1 MLVNGKAYRTVWM
14 ERGAVRMID
23 QRLLPHEFRVVSLPT
38 YRETARAIKVMTVR
52 GAGAIGAAAG
62 YAIAQA
68 ALEAGEASFRSLVDE
83 AAQTVRAT
91 RPTAHDLFFAV
102 DGVREAAL
110 GAADRAGTILAGEE
124 VPRTTGGAATV
135 AQGKAAAVETANR
148 LADDNAK
155 AGEQIGLAGL
165 SLLRSG
171 MRLLTHCNAGWL
183 AFVDWGSALA
193 PIYQAQRRGI
203 ELFVYATE
211 TRPRSQGAKLTAWE
225 LQQAGIAHAV
235 IADTAVGS
243 HVQRGQIDAV
253 IVGAD
258 RIAANGDVA
267 NKIGTY
273 QIALLAKHH
282 GIPFYVAAPR
292 STVDLATPDG
302 SAIVIEERSEDEV
315 AWVWG
320 RTQEGT
326 LTQVRLTPEG
336 SPAKNPAFDVTPASL
351 VRAFITEAGLL
362 DPDPRSLAQFA
373 RGHLETSV

>member
-1 MLVNGKAYRTVWM
+1 MLVNGRPYRTVWM
-14 ERGAVRMID
+14 EGAAVKMID
-23 QRLLPHEFRVVSLPT
+23 QRLLPHEFRIVSLPT
-38 YRETARAIKVMTVR
+38 YRETAQAIKTMTVR

-62 YAIAQA
+62 FAMAQA
-68 ALEAGEASFRSLVDE
+68 ALGAEEASFRSLIDE

-110 GAADRAGTILAGEE
+110 GAA
-124 VPRTTGGAATV
+124 TV
-135 AQGKAAAVETANR
+135 AGGKAAAVETASR

-193 PIYQAQRRGI
+193 PVYQAQRRRI
-203 ELFVYATE
+203 EVFVYATE

-273 QIALLAKHH
+273 QIALIAKHH

-292 STVDLATPDG
+292 STVDLATPNG

-336 SPAKNPAFDVTPASL
+336 SPAKNPAFDVTPAAL
-351 VRAFITEAGLL
+351 VSKFITEAGLL